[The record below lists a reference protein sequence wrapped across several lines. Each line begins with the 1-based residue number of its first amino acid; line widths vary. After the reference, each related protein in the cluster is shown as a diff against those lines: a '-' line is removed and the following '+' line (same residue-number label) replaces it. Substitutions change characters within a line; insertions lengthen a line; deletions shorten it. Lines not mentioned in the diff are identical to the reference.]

1 MTSPSCSVHAKPG
14 SQQSPSVPPPPAQFG
29 YPQIPHSKSLDQ
41 YDPNGLINPNVPH
54 RHSFDHPFGEQA
66 AAHIPSMPSYDC
78 IDGAHAACN
87 YNAFN
92 THPYN
97 VSGNRFPLPYN
108 LSSSLNN
115 GGYAIPNGQLT
126 NKAYAV
132 PNNCYPPQM
141 AAPPA
146 PPHITPAKM
155 IHPDEYY
162 VTRTSG
168 YYSGLP
174 QVQQQQQPPPGLPL
188 DHTSKYTSIGSQANV
203 GTLIDLDPKPYP
215 TSILKKDTRH
225 TSQHIN
231 NASSSNKRYKDL
243 LSGDLVPS
251 TFEKTSRHSDFDS
264 YDDDLSKSKSSSQ
277 ATKNQDGIGSYESW
291 NYVFKNLEKQGY
303 NKDLGGQHYDQD
315 GHDDDLAHEIDRL
328 NIQIVDP
335 VPPPVERS
343 TKVAHH
349 VRNCSNSSSNI
360 KAPDLPSKP
369 PKHHANNI
377 KSTSAMTN
385 NNNNNHHPHHPLTT
399 SNSIK
404 QPNGSINKKSSLA
417 TTLPP
422 LPSPVN
428 NEWSCRFCTFL
439 NHESKR
445 ICEMCAKSRDFNLDA
460 TGKTSTATCV

>member
-1 MTSPSCSVHAKPG
+1 
-14 SQQSPSVPPPPAQFG
+14 
-29 YPQIPHSKSLDQ
+29 
-41 YDPNGLINPNVPH
+41 
-54 RHSFDHPFGEQA
+54 
-66 AAHIPSMPSYDC
+66 MPSYDC
-78 IDGAHAACN
+78 IDGGHAACN
-87 YNAFN
+87 YTAFN

-108 LSSSLNN
+108 LSNSLNN
-115 GGYAIPNGQLT
+115 GGYAIPNGQL
-126 NKAYAV
+126 NKGYAV
-132 PNNCYPPQM
+132 PNNCYPPTM

-146 PPHITPAKM
+146 PPPPAKM

-162 VTRTSG
+162 TTRTSG
-168 YYSGLP
+168 YYSGIP
-174 QVQQQQQPPPGLPL
+174 QVQQQAQPLAL
-188 DHTSKYTSIGSQANV
+188 DPVIMHHSGNNSSSKYASIASQANV
-203 GTLIDLDPKPYP
+203 GTLIDLDTKPYP

-225 TSQHIN
+225 SSQHIN
-231 NASSSNKRYKDL
+231 NSSSKRYKDL

-264 YDDDLSKSKSSSQ
+264 YDDDLSKSTAKSSSQ

-303 NKDLGGQHYDQD
+303 SKDLGQR
-315 GHDDDLAHEIDRL
+315 HDDAQEDDLGLDIDRL

-335 VPPPVERS
+335 APPPIERS
-343 TKVAHH
+343 TKAAH
-349 VRNCSNSSSNI
+349 VRNCSNSSSV
-360 KAPDLPSKP
+360 KAPELPSKP
-369 PKHHANNI
+369 AKHHLNNN

-385 NNNNNHHPHHPLTT
+385 NNNHHPHHLT
-399 SNSIK
+399 SNSINARSHQ
-404 QPNGSINKKSSLA
+404 QPNGSIHKKSSLA
-417 TTLPP
+417 TPPP

-460 TGKTSTATCV
+460 AGKTSTTCV